1 MTTATTTTS
10 NPTTTTSSPTNNKS
24 IVSEESHDPQ
34 QQQPQRPS
42 NDDLAI
48 DTNNVVVVS
57 SLVSSPIVSDH
68 VILTKEEMA
77 RRSKKLQILSLLC
90 DNSSRFDASYHT
102 EKQLKALDSI
112 LQSIETEK
120 CESEW
125 LELGLYPCLFQYL
138 CSGQRISIETI
149 KIVQKVVLSTNL
161 AEPQNFAL
169 FFDVFNDFVY
179 EESNITNLL
188 YLLYRILF
196 TKDDTFMQL
205 FINRSGGNL
214 LLDIY
219 RKRLIK
225 DIEHQ
230 KYSHARKPMLKQN
243 VTQHFIKS
251 PRLSTTPTPRKSAS
265 TSLIKPPKLYT
276 ASFNNSINAEIE
288 KNLKNRKDKAV
299 TDFGSVYTSPTT
311 SENNLLNISLQSP
324 PQSDRSNTSD
334 DRDKGSNNSTPRDA
348 ITGLFKV
355 PPLKLPSKNQSNT
368 ATRIRRRLDPNLV
381 NLEGLRLSIDTLRT
395 QSQGNNNTEN
405 VQAEQKTKSSIE
417 HFDSLAAKLG
427 ELYIAYDLTYLI
439 PIKRDLDMQI
449 SKNEEPKQENGT
461 VVEEVKR
468 KKTDL
473 KKPLTLEEIIFSKFS
488 NDISVHR
495 HFILKILQAVSK
507 FQVIRKF
514 ARNPVNMFM
523 HDLNTLS
530 YKINLV
536 ENEDF
541 VIDVEKNNICIIYD
555 ILSQYAADVEA
566 KYFRLWRMNNANK
579 SNDPT
584 RDRTLKKFD
593 IFLWRWTGITEQAI
607 ENDDWEE
614 THYQLQVLSKY
625 LYSCVSRVQASQ
637 CTAVCLETL
646 LKIQVAC
653 RRKSR
658 DIHGRYEFKGLAEK
672 NPVIV
677 NIIHLLLEIFDFI
690 CGSPERHPL
699 LMEFFYFNLIENV
712 DTFAWLRDYAIFTLR
727 EDSYTNI
734 HTKSF
739 PITLED
745 RRVRVLKHYQVLMD
759 LFQDLGEE
767 FFSKKEENTH
777 NVKQKNLLNYMM
789 MNETSG
795 VSGGAMNS
803 SNGEETF
810 LEDESGVMK
819 QFDFL
824 VNPVDGLVLSFLTKG
839 PITENYTVKKQ
850 MLTLLEKMF
859 RLPYLPFLRIESY
872 VNTYIRYH
880 YLNFVRLYIEEAY
893 DDITLEACKLHLNVL
908 IAFSMN
914 KTTQIINRFFT
925 MKVVRFLSREINL
938 EHKIH
943 EKRHQ
948 NQKKME
954 ESAAKL
960 AQTVK
965 DLNNNNN
972 NETNDQT
979 TDTYTSDDD
988 SAANSGEEDISE
1000 EEEDDSD
1007 FDSPNRTVSKPPV
1020 NLIPGLNLT
1029 PQTNKTN
1036 SPPEPK
1042 QTLSLPKIPSLINT
1056 NTQSVATKE
1065 KSEST
1070 PATDTSDLTSDSESE
1085 TESPVVT
1092 NNTQQVK
1099 PVIPSLGLKLGTI
1112 PTSNTTLSSSTN
1124 PQVNNS
1130 NNNNTTSQSSPVVPP
1145 ISIVPKLAFG
1155 NKTGGTENA
1164 TSTNA
1169 ALENGAK
1176 PSIPPLSFSK
1186 PTTSIRNTKDE
1197 GKQTKPTD
1205 NHDEDNSD
1213 DDDDAD
1219 FINTPSA
1226 PKSHT
1231 SIPKLNFSLGGSNYE
1246 TKQTNVAATNSNT
1259 DVAATN
1265 NTTTTTNG
1273 NTNSKPTGSML
1284 SLGLNLGALKAKNQ
1298 QSPPE
1303 PAANN
1308 SETPHSSSSKGI
1320 LEKLKISSL
1329 KSAKRDAL
1337 TTLASTRSSEND
1349 LLYEDDLSDEEVLSS
1364 LIESTVQFVERH
1376 EAMMES
1382 DEVQFYETERK
1393 NRKLYRNDELHVAI
1407 LTLLMSLL
1415 ITSNSTLDSR
1425 YCDQFPLNKN
1435 LPNVPFMLHFHIN
1448 DPYNEHIIPLLHDT
1462 IVSYCSMNDNLI
1474 GLNILLRL
1482 LCEKLFE
1489 PNLYSVKEER
1499 LGVGAFGDVWR
1510 CKLKFTHSSVKT
1522 VAVKLLKVPKLID
1535 EACILYTIFN
1545 EILIMEKFKA
1555 DPRICRMYDY
1565 GVTKDNYYIVM
1576 KEYKTSLKTWRLKQ
1590 TTHFLQNIP
1599 LYMNIF
1605 KRILESYKFLYDN
1618 NINHFDLKCDNI
1630 FLEPFDGV
1638 DDGKFF
1644 NHQSDMPHFEMV
1656 IGDFGESFIY
1666 SNDEEDGYTTRHR
1679 GTECIKSPEMLKIE
1693 MMDTKSKNYDRR
1705 RKVGANSA
1713 SDIWS
1718 LGCLFY
1724 ELLSGEFLFDASD
1737 FTSFFVL
1744 LTDNKKT
1751 LISQERFLKIH
1762 YNHFLMDILSYILVR
1777 DPLRRPSIND
1787 LLQRFSY
1794 FVHVMPSWQK
1804 LKEMTP
1810 EDIENEFNSARS
1822 TLTSRGITP
1831 PPKLVHHHHHV
1842 DDFLLHPLE
1851 TPHTSKSSNR
1861 PALPGVI
1868 PKDNSDSIKN
1878 SRNTQQETTAH
1889 NYLSPYNW
1897 TKDDVDFY
1905 IKKATFVMKNR
1916 LYLVSDD
1923 LAYNKSIL
1931 NKLGITHIVNCC
1943 VTTSKSQFPDNFFY
1957 FNLKEHLSESSLKA
1971 YSEYIKAFEFVRDAI
1986 KKRGRVLVYS
1996 GKGLSRSGLFVVLF
2010 LMDTY
2015 NLSSY
2020 ESYLF
2025 VKSRRPA
2032 LRPEILTHF
2041 LHFLLKVKQMQ
2052 SVESQK
2058 KKALSELKTLSSSGT
2073 LFKNRHSSVQ
2083 SLLQSPPQ
2091 HTHKKLNKIHQ
2102 SISKMLEMKKLKDK
2116 QLEEEQQRTK
2126 GSSSSSHN
2134 NNTAAATGTHT
2145 NNNKHSSSTTNH
2157 ATTTT
2162 TQPKKQK
2169 QEETV
2174 HWFRCIC
2181 GACVVGLMSPFSV
2194 HGFHSGNITHDHSPL
2209 RTWPS
2214 FLQEMK
2220 LLYFYNA
2227 NVVNMGFTTHD
2238 KVLLEPFE
2246 VLQHS
2251 EVIPDNIPIGEYI
2264 EPIWKVHKCKY
2275 CGYMMFATKDKDVGS
2290 PPSAEKS
2297 SNSSGNQGDKS
2308 ASQPL
2313 RRHRSKENIAV
2324 SPASTDL
2331 LSPSGIS
2338 IRGFEIAVNC
2348 SLKTTTLLPNRM

>member
-1 MTTATTTTS
+1 
-10 NPTTTTSSPTNNKS
+10 
-24 IVSEESHDPQ
+24 
-34 QQQPQRPS
+34 
-42 NDDLAI
+42 
-48 DTNNVVVVS
+48 
-57 SLVSSPIVSDH
+57 
-68 VILTKEEMA
+68 
-77 RRSKKLQILSLLC
+77 
-90 DNSSRFDASYHT
+90 
-102 EKQLKALDSI
+102 
-112 LQSIETEK
+112 
-120 CESEW
+120 
-125 LELGLYPCLFQYL
+125 
-138 CSGQRISIETI
+138 
-149 KIVQKVVLSTNL
+149 
-161 AEPQNFAL
+161 
-169 FFDVFNDFVY
+169 
-179 EESNITNLL
+179 
-188 YLLYRILF
+188 
-196 TKDDTFMQL
+196 
-205 FINRSGGNL
+205 
-214 LLDIY
+214 
-219 RKRLIK
+219 
-225 DIEHQ
+225 
-230 KYSHARKPMLKQN
+230 
-243 VTQHFIKS
+243 
-251 PRLSTTPTPRKSAS
+251 
-265 TSLIKPPKLYT
+265 
-276 ASFNNSINAEIE
+276 
-288 KNLKNRKDKAV
+288 
-299 TDFGSVYTSPTT
+299 
-311 SENNLLNISLQSP
+311 
-324 PQSDRSNTSD
+324 
-334 DRDKGSNNSTPRDA
+334 
-348 ITGLFKV
+348 
-355 PPLKLPSKNQSNT
+355 
-368 ATRIRRRLDPNLV
+368 
-381 NLEGLRLSIDTLRT
+381 
-395 QSQGNNNTEN
+395 
-405 VQAEQKTKSSIE
+405 
-417 HFDSLAAKLG
+417 
-427 ELYIAYDLTYLI
+427 
-439 PIKRDLDMQI
+439 
-449 SKNEEPKQENGT
+449 
-461 VVEEVKR
+461 
-468 KKTDL
+468 
-473 KKPLTLEEIIFSKFS
+473 
-488 NDISVHR
+488 
-495 HFILKILQAVSK
+495 
-507 FQVIRKF
+507 
-514 ARNPVNMFM
+514 
-523 HDLNTLS
+523 
-530 YKINLV
+530 
-536 ENEDF
+536 
-541 VIDVEKNNICIIYD
+541 
-555 ILSQYAADVEA
+555 
-566 KYFRLWRMNNANK
+566 
-579 SNDPT
+579 
-584 RDRTLKKFD
+584 
-593 IFLWRWTGITEQAI
+593 
-607 ENDDWEE
+607 
-614 THYQLQVLSKY
+614 
-625 LYSCVSRVQASQ
+625 
-637 CTAVCLETL
+637 
-646 LKIQVAC
+646 
-653 RRKSR
+653 
-658 DIHGRYEFKGLAEK
+658 
-672 NPVIV
+672 
-677 NIIHLLLEIFDFI
+677 
-690 CGSPERHPL
+690 
-699 LMEFFYFNLIENV
+699 
-712 DTFAWLRDYAIFTLR
+712 
-727 EDSYTNI
+727 
-734 HTKSF
+734 
-739 PITLED
+739 
-745 RRVRVLKHYQVLMD
+745 
-759 LFQDLGEE
+759 
-767 FFSKKEENTH
+767 
-777 NVKQKNLLNYMM
+777 
-789 MNETSG
+789 
-795 VSGGAMNS
+795 
-803 SNGEETF
+803 
-810 LEDESGVMK
+810 
-819 QFDFL
+819 
-824 VNPVDGLVLSFLTKG
+824 
-839 PITENYTVKKQ
+839 
-850 MLTLLEKMF
+850 
-859 RLPYLPFLRIESY
+859 
-872 VNTYIRYH
+872 
-880 YLNFVRLYIEEAY
+880 
-893 DDITLEACKLHLNVL
+893 
-908 IAFSMN
+908 MN
-914 KTTQIINRFFT
+914 KTTQIVNRFFT
-925 MKVVRFLSREINL
+925 MKVVRFLAREINL

-960 AQTVK
+960 AQNVK
-965 DLNNNNN
+965 QLNQ
-972 NETNDQT
+972 NEPNDQT

-988 SAANSGEEDISE
+988 TAANSGEEDVSE
-1000 EEEDDSD
+1000 EDEDDSD

-1029 PQTNKTN
+1029 PQANKST
-1036 SPPEPK
+1036 SPSEPK
-1042 QTLSLPKIPSLINT
+1042 QTPSLALPKIPPLVNT
-1056 NTQSVATKE
+1056 NAQPAAAKE

-1070 PATDTSDLTSDSESE
+1070 PATDTSDLSSDSESD
-1085 TESPVVT
+1085 TDKESPVVT
-1092 NNTQQVK
+1092 SSIQQQTK
-1099 PVIPSLGLKLGTI
+1099 PAIPSLGLKLGNLQQPST
-1112 PTSNTTLSSSTN
+1112 TNTNSQASNNSTTQSSS
-1124 PQVNNS
+1124 
-1130 NNNNTTSQSSPVVPP
+1130 SQVVPP
-1145 ISIVPKLAFG
+1145 ISVVPKLSFG
-1155 NKTGGTENA
+1155 AKTASETT
-1164 TSTNA
+1164 TSTVTS
-1169 ALENGAK
+1169 ENGTK

-1186 PTTSIRNTKDE
+1186 SLTSTQTTKKDHE
-1197 GKQTKPTD
+1197 TKPTED
-1205 NHDEDNSD
+1205 HDDS
-1213 DDDDAD
+1213 DDDAD

-1231 SIPKLNFSLGGSNYE
+1231 AIPKLNFSLGGSNYE
-1246 TKQTNVAATNSNT
+1246 TKQTNVATTNSNA

-1265 NTTTTTNG
+1265 STTNVTTNSNTTTTTV
-1273 NTNSKPTGSML
+1273 SKPTGPML
-1284 SLGLNLGALKAKNQ
+1284 TLGLNLGALKAKNQ
-1298 QSPPE
+1298 SPPE
-1303 PAANN
+1303 PTANT
-1308 SETPHSSSSKGI
+1308 SETPHSSSNSSKGI
-1320 LEKLKISSL
+1320 LEKLKITSL

-1364 LIESTVQFVERH
+1364 LIESTAQFVERH
-1376 EAMMES
+1376 EAMLES
-1382 DEVQFYETERK
+1382 DEVLFYEKERK

-1448 DPYNEHIIPLLHDT
+1448 DSYNEHIIPLLHDT

-1638 DDGKFF
+1638 DEAKFF

-1804 LKEMTP
+1804 LKEMSP

-1831 PPKLVHHHHHV
+1831 PPKIVHHHV
-1842 DDFLLHPLE
+1842 DDYLLHPLE

-1861 PALPGVI
+1861 PTITGLPS
-1868 PKDNSDSIKN
+1868 KDNSDAIKN
-1878 SRNTQQETTAH
+1878 NRNTQQQEATAH

-1905 IKKATFVMKNR
+1905 IKKATFIMKNR

-1923 LAYNKSIL
+1923 LAYNKSVL

-1971 YSEYIKAFEFVRDAI
+1971 YGEYIKAFEFVRDAI

-2073 LFKNRHSSVQ
+2073 LFKNRHSTVP
-2083 SLLQSPPQ
+2083 SLLQPPPQ

-2116 QLEEEQQRTK
+2116 QQLEEEQKRNKDAGSSTSGGTCK
-2126 GSSSSSHN
+2126 NSSSTTTAAGSSSSTTS
-2134 NNTAAATGTHT
+2134 T
-2145 NNNKHSSSTTNH
+2145 STTNS
-2157 ATTTT
+2157 TTAQ
-2162 TQPKKQK
+2162 QPKKQK

-2181 GACVVGLMSPFSV
+2181 GACVVGLLSPFSV

-2227 NVVNMGFTTHD
+2227 NVVNMGFTTKD

-2297 SNSSGNQGDKS
+2297 QLSEKSNNNQGDKTS
-2308 ASQPL
+2308 SQPL
-2313 RRHRSKENIAV
+2313 RRHRSKENISV
-2324 SPASTDL
+2324 SPASNDL

-2348 SLKTTTLLPNRM
+2348 SLKTTNVIAKSNVNKVQDLRPSLFFKGANV